1 MPDAP
6 VPAQPAPESSDDESR
21 RQDEALVARAQA
33 GDTTAFDELVLKHSP
48 RLYGMIYNMTANHED
63 THDILQEVWSRA
75 FRSITGFRGTAAFSS
90 WVYSIAVNTT
100 LNFLKK
106 RARHAHMSLDDLDAA
121 VQQDKDFVE
130 LAAAST
136 PVREANLNELQ
147 KKLNEALQQLSHDH
161 RMVVTMFDIQGM
173 AHAEIAKILG
183 VSEGTVRSRLFY
195 AHRRLQNSLSEFLS

>member
-6 VPAQPAPESSDDESR
+6 VPPQPAPESPDDESR
-21 RQDEALVARAQA
+21 RQDEALVARTQA

-48 RLYGMIYNMTANHED
+48 RLYGMIYNMTANHDD
-63 THDILQEVWSRA
+63 THDMLQEVWSRA
-75 FRSITGFRGTAAFSS
+75 FRSIAGFRGTAAFST

-106 RARHAHMSLDDLDAA
+106 RARRTHLSLDDLDAA
-121 VQQDKDFVE
+121 VEQDKDFVE

-147 KKLNEALQQLSHDH
+147 KRLNEAMLQLSHDH

-183 VSEGTVRSRLFY
+183 ISEGTVRSRLFY
-195 AHRRLQNSLSEFLS
+195 AHRQLQNFLSEFLS